1 MDFDAGRK
9 LGGKFLEEARD
20 CSAIMAINDQVAI
33 GAMRVLLENGLS
45 VPSDVSLIGFD
56 NLDCSSHLHPTLA
69 SVDQRIEYFTE
80 EAVEMLVQQ
89 IVEGPQDEV
98 EGKIVEP
105 ELMLGESMAPAGKS
119 QDFAQ

>member
-9 LGGKFLEEARD
+9 LGHKFLLEARD

-45 VPSDVSLIGFD
+45 VPGDVSLIGFD

-98 EGKIVEP
+98 EAKLVEP
-105 ELMLGESMAPAGKS
+105 ELVLGESMAPAGKS
-119 QDFAQ
+119 RDFAQ